1 MIEAFKHAANAF
13 SSPTTIF
20 TASIVIFGAMV
31 TFPKPF
37 VSIAGGVTM
46 LVLTI
51 LFFAVGLT
59 DEHFRRIVTLPDNV
73 PIVGML
79 FIFGYFTWYAMRK
92 AIKNDD
98 LIDAGKPTMEKQES
112 EEKVMVF
119 PYLIYIE
126 FVAALFYSI
135 MLVLWSIF
143 LKAPLEDPANP
154 SVSPNPSKAP
164 WYFLGLQEMLVYYDP
179 WIAGVLLP
187 TLIILGLCALPYID
201 NDPKTSGFYS
211 FKARR
216 MGIIAFLF
224 GFWILWNLLIIMG
237 TFLRGPNWN
246 FFGPFEVWDVHKLV
260 PLLNVNLSE
269 FIFIK
274 WLGVG
279 LPKLWLIREAPGII
293 LITLYFFLPMTLV
306 ARLPEFKK
314 YIQERGMV
322 RFNIYMILALVMMS
336 LPIKMYLRWAFNLK
350 YIVAIPEFFFNI

>member
-1 MIEAFKHAANAF
+1 MIEAFKHAADAF

-20 TASIVIFGAMV
+20 TSTVILFALMV
-31 TFPKPF
+31 TFPKF
-37 VSIAGGVTM
+37 FTSIAAGIGM
-46 LVLTI
+46 AALTL
-51 LFFAVGLT
+51 LFLGVGLT
-59 DEHFRRIVTLPDNV
+59 DEHFRGIVTTPDNV

-92 AIKNDD
+92 AVINDD
-98 LIDAGKPTMEKQES
+98 LMAAGKPTVEKQES

-187 TLIILGLCALPYID
+187 TMIILGLCALPYID
-201 NDPKTSGFYS
+201 NDPKTSGYYS
-211 FKARR
+211 FKYRKR
-216 MGIIAFLF
+216 GIILFLF
-224 GFWILWNLLIIMG
+224 GFWILWILLVVMG

-246 FFGPFEVWDVHKLV
+246 FFGPFETWDVHKLV
-260 PLLNVNLSE
+260 PLINVNLSE
-269 FIFIK
+269 FVFIK

-279 LPKLWLIREAPGII
+279 LPKFWMVREFPGIVVVG
-293 LITLYFFLPMTLV
+293 LYFVLPIIFLSKTV
-306 ARLPEFKK
+306 FKK
-314 YIQERGMV
+314 YIEEKGAV
-322 RFNIYMILALVMMS
+322 RFYIYIILGLVMLS

-350 YIVAIPEFFFNI
+350 YVIAIPEFFFNI